1 MGEATVVTEVDGAG
15 GRRRLIGGGMGSLKI
30 YRSILAVPANNL
42 RMVEKALASEADAV
56 FLDLEDAVAPDG
68 KAAARGDVVCALKEL
83 DWRGRPGLYRANALD
98 TAHFYR
104 DLIEVVEESGDSLD
118 AVMVPKVNRSEDLH
132 AVSIL
137 LSQLELAMELE
148 KGKIKLEAQ
157 IESAEGLAN
166 VDSIASATSRLEAL
180 HFGPGDFAA
189 SVSMPQTSI
198 GVMDEWDEA
207 YPGHRFHYA
216 MQRIVVAARA
226 TGLRVLDGPVADY
239 GDEEGLRRSCLIA
252 RSVGFDGK
260 WCIHPAQIA
269 IVNETF
275 SPTARDVEWA
285 KKVVAA
291 YEEANATGSGSVSV
305 DGHMVDAASIKLA
318 RNTLGK
324 VPKKNS

>member
-1 MGEATVVTEVDGAG
+1 MKAA
-15 GRRRLIGGGMGSLKI
+15 RSL
-30 YRSILAVPANNL
+30 LAVPAT
-42 RMVEKALASEADAV
+42 RRKMAEKALASAADAV
-56 FLDLEDAVAPDG
+56 FLDLEDAVAPDS
-68 KAAARGDVVCALKEL
+68 KAAARTDVVHALEEL
-83 DWRGRPGLYRANALD
+83 DWEDRPALFRANALD
-98 TAHFYR
+98 TPYFYR
-104 DLIEVVEESGDSLD
+104 DLIEVVERAGDSLD
-118 AVMVPKVNRSEDLH
+118 SVMIPKVNRPEDLY
-132 AVSIL
+132 AVSML

-148 KGKIKLEAQ
+148 RGKIKLEAQ

-189 SVSMPQTSI
+189 SMSMPQTSI

-239 GDEEGLRRSCLIA
+239 SDEEGLRRSCLIA
-252 RSVGFDGK
+252 RSLGFDGK
-260 WCIHPAQIA
+260 WCIHPAQIG

-324 VPKKNS
+324 VPKKDS

>member
-1 MGEATVVTEVDGAG
+1 MKAA
-15 GRRRLIGGGMGSLKI
+15 RSL
-30 YRSILAVPANNL
+30 LAVPAT
-42 RMVEKALASEADAV
+42 RRKMVEKALASDADAV
-56 FLDLEDAVAPDG
+56 FLDLEDAVASEG
-68 KAAARGDVVCALKEL
+68 KAAARGDVVSALKEL
-83 DWRGRPGLYRANALD
+83 DWHGRPGLYRANALD
-98 TAHFYR
+98 TSYFYR
-104 DLIEVVEESGDSLD
+104 DLIEVVEEAGDSLD
-118 AVMVPKVNRSEDLH
+118 AIMVPKVNRPEDLH
-132 AVSIL
+132 AVSML
-137 LSQLELAMELE
+137 LSQLELE

-157 IESAEGLAN
+157 IESAEGLTN

-198 GVMDEWDEA
+198 GVMDEWDDV

-226 TGLRVLDGPVADY
+226 AGVRVLDGPVADY
-239 GDEEGLRRSCLIA
+239 SDEEGLRRSCMIA
-252 RSVGFDGK
+252 RSLGFDGK

-269 IVNETF
+269 VVNETF
-275 SPTARDVEWA
+275 SPTDREVEWA

-324 VPKKNS
+324 VPENDS

>member
-1 MGEATVVTEVDGAG
+1 MKAA
-15 GRRRLIGGGMGSLKI
+15 RSL
-30 YRSILAVPANNL
+30 LAVPAT
-42 RMVEKALASEADAV
+42 RRKMVEKALASDADAV
-56 FLDLEDAVAPDG
+56 FLDLEDAVAPEG
-68 KAAARGDVVCALKEL
+68 KAAARGDVVSALKEL
-83 DWRGRPGLYRANALD
+83 DWHGRPGLYRANALD
-98 TAHFYR
+98 TSYFYR
-104 DLIEVVEESGDSLD
+104 DLIEVVEEAGDSLD
-118 AVMVPKVNRSEDLH
+118 AIIVPKVNRPEDLH
-132 AVSIL
+132 AVSML
-137 LSQLELAMELE
+137 LSQLELE

-157 IESAEGLAN
+157 IESAEGLTN

-198 GVMDEWDEA
+198 GVMDEWDDV

-226 TGLRVLDGPVADY
+226 AGVRVLDGPVADY
-239 GDEEGLRRSCLIA
+239 SDEEGLRRSCMIA
-252 RSVGFDGK
+252 RSLGFDGK

-269 IVNETF
+269 VVNETF
-275 SPTARDVEWA
+275 SPTDREVEWA

-324 VPKKNS
+324 VPENDS

>member
-1 MGEATVVTEVDGAG
+1 MKAA
-15 GRRRLIGGGMGSLKI
+15 RSL
-30 YRSILAVPANNL
+30 LAVPATRR
-42 RMVEKALASEADAV
+42 RMAEKALASAADAV
-56 FLDLEDAVAPDG
+56 FLDLEDAVAPDS
-68 KAAARGDVVCALKEL
+68 KAAARTDVVHAFEEL
-83 DWRGRPGLYRANALD
+83 DWGDRPALFRANALD
-98 TAHFYR
+98 TPYFYR
-104 DLIEVVEESGDSLD
+104 DLIEVVERAGDSLD
-118 AVMVPKVNRSEDLH
+118 SVMIPKVDRPEDLY
-132 AVSIL
+132 AVSML

-148 KGKIKLEAQ
+148 RGKIKLEAQ

-198 GVMDEWDEA
+198 GVMDEWDET

-216 MQRIVVAARA
+216 MQHIVVAARA

-239 GDEEGLRRSCLIA
+239 SDEEGLRRSCLIA
-252 RSVGFDGK
+252 RSLGFDGK

-291 YEEANATGSGSVSV
+291 YKEANATGSGSVSV

-324 VPKKNS
+324 VPKMDS

>member
-1 MGEATVVTEVDGAG
+1 MKAA
-15 GRRRLIGGGMGSLKI
+15 RSL
-30 YRSILAVPANNL
+30 LAVPAT
-42 RMVEKALASEADAV
+42 RRKMVEKALASDADAV
-56 FLDLEDAVAPDG
+56 FLDLEDAVAPDS
-68 KAAARGDVVCALKEL
+68 KAAARGDVVSALKEL

-98 TAHFYR
+98 TSYFYR
-104 DLIEVVEESGDSLD
+104 DLIEVVEEAGNSLD
-118 AVMVPKVNRSEDLH
+118 AVMVPKVNRPEDLH

-137 LSQLELAMELE
+137 LSQLELE

-166 VDSIASATSRLEAL
+166 VDSIARATSRLEAL

-189 SVSMPQTSI
+189 SVNMPQTSI

-226 TGLRVLDGPVADY
+226 VGLRVLDGPVADY
-239 GDEEGLRRSCLIA
+239 RDEEGLRRSCQVA
-252 RSVGFDGK
+252 RSLGFDGK

-269 IVNETF
+269 IVNEVF
-275 SPTARDVEWA
+275 SPTEKEVEWA

-291 YEEANATGSGSVSV
+291 YDEANAAGSGSVSV
-305 DGHMVDAASIKLA
+305 DGQMVDAASIKLA

-324 VPKKNS
+324 VPKKDT